1 MKILLTLSII
11 PVIIISGC
19 ISEEDIKQVKNKTI
33 GERAI
38 NYYSNKTVTSLEIPP
53 DLTSPEYQ
61 NAFRLSEF
69 VKDIDE
75 NMVSFSESESN
86 KKIKVRESFD
96 GIEVK
101 KSGDRIFIT
110 IDKEPDI
117 VWSLAR
123 EFLKLQGF
131 AINTADKKV
140 GIIETDFLENRTEAP
155 DQSIGLIRSLIRKGT
170 GQSYSLPSVDKY
182 RIRIEPIN
190 SGQKTELHLSLYS
203 KEEVIKP
210 TDLKE
215 QNTVWKTKL
224 RDPELEIEML
234 YRFMVFIGSDST
246 KAKEKIIQATENKKI
261 KVEIKDGINGF
272 SKLLFQE
279 DIIKTWDSL
288 SWAFDKLNLQ
298 LDDKDI
304 MERSFYIRTVRTADE
319 GIMTSIF
326 GGEAVKK
333 TFQIKLKVIDEKS
346 TEVLFIDISEE
357 NEQETKEYS
366 YDLFKN
372 IKKLF

>member
-75 NMVSFSESESN
+75 NMVSFSESKSN

-215 QNTVWKTKL
+215 QNTVWKTKP

-279 DIIKTWDSL
+279 DILNTWDSL

-333 TFQIKLKVIDEKS
+333 TFQIKLKVIDENS

>member
-182 RIRIEPIN
+182 RIRLEPIN

-215 QNTVWKTKL
+215 QNTVWKTKP

-246 KAKEKIIQATENKKI
+246 KAKEKNNSSHRK
-261 KVEIKDGINGF
+261 
-272 SKLLFQE
+272 
-279 DIIKTWDSL
+279 
-288 SWAFDKLNLQ
+288 
-298 LDDKDI
+298 
-304 MERSFYIRTVRTADE
+304 
-319 GIMTSIF
+319 
-326 GGEAVKK
+326 
-333 TFQIKLKVIDEKS
+333 
-346 TEVLFIDISEE
+346 
-357 NEQETKEYS
+357 
-366 YDLFKN
+366 
-372 IKKLF
+372 

>member
-75 NMVSFSESESN
+75 NMVSFSESKSN

-190 SGQKTELHLSLYS
+190 SGQNTELHLSLYS

-215 QNTVWKTKL
+215 QNTVWKTKP

-333 TFQIKLKVIDEKS
+333 TFQIKLNAIDENS

>member
-11 PVIIISGC
+11 PAIIISGC

-75 NMVSFSESESN
+75 NMVSFSESKSN

-215 QNTVWKTKL
+215 QNTVWKTKP

-333 TFQIKLKVIDEKS
+333 TFQIKLKVIDENS

>member
-75 NMVSFSESESN
+75 NMVSFSESKSN

-190 SGQKTELHLSLYS
+190 SGQNTELHLSLYS

-215 QNTVWKTKL
+215 QNTVWKTKP

-234 YRFMVFIGSDST
+234 YRFMVFIGSDAT

-279 DIIKTWDSL
+279 DILNTWDSL

-333 TFQIKLKVIDEKS
+333 TFQIKLKVIDENS